1 MPFLFGTS
9 NTITDYRSSCSIDQK
24 IMADNG
30 IKTQA
35 EYRLFLQ
42 RNGDK
47 IMELARKN
55 TEDRV
60 TARTS

>member
-1 MPFLFGTS
+1 MPFLYGTS
-9 NTITDYRSSCSIDQK
+9 NSITEYRSSCSIDNK

-42 RNGDK
+42 RNGNK
-47 IMELARKN
+47 ILDITRTA
-55 TEDRV
+55 TEKRV
-60 TARTS
+60 GEQTQ

>member
-1 MPFLFGTS
+1 MPFLLGTS
-9 NTITDYRSSCSIDQK
+9 NTITDYRSSCNIDQK

-47 IMELARKN
+47 IMDLTRKT
-55 TEDRV
+55 TEERV
-60 TARTS
+60 SQRTS